1 MARPGRRA
9 HPGRQFCR
17 LLQPRA
23 RARWQCRRLLRLF
36 ISPGT
41 VRCAPEQGPFPH
53 GVLEDLVSWVEEG
66 RVPEQLIAQDIS
78 KFDLTTVDLRGGAN
92 ETAGRG
98 RPLCLFSK
106 TQTYVGGDADMVSS
120 YRCTEP

>member
-1 MARPGRRA
+1 
-9 HPGRQFCR
+9 
-17 LLQPRA
+17 
-23 RARWQCRRLLRLF
+23 
-36 ISPGT
+36 
-41 VRCAPEQGPFPH
+41 
-53 GVLEDLVSWVEEG
+53 
-66 RVPEQLIAQDIS
+66 
-78 KFDLTTVDLRGGAN
+78 VDLRGGAN